1 MARSRTASSRTQFFA
16 SLLATLM
23 ERNEISQVSLAAV
36 TGIAVSRINN
46 YLHGKYRTIRPDH
59 LALLAK
65 AAGRNAAERGE
76 LARAYIQDLLPEELR
91 GAISIEVPGDRA
103 KPAKQQA
110 ASEESLLPK
119 TALAALTQLQTL
131 SVRSA
136 KARSR
141 MQLFA
146 EILGEIHS
154 A

>member
-1 MARSRTASSRTQFFA
+1 MTKQRIKPSRTQFFA

-23 ERNEISQVSLAAV
+23 ERNGINQVQLAAV

-65 AAGRNAAERGE
+65 AAGRNATERGE
-76 LARAYIQDLLPEELR
+76 LVCAYVHDLLPEELHGVIR
-91 GAISIEVPGDRA
+91 LEVKGDGA
-103 KPAKQQA
+103 KPAKQA
-110 ASEESLLPK
+110 PSEKSLLPA
-119 TALAALTQLQTL
+119 TALAALTELQTL

-136 KARSR
+136 KARTR
-141 MQLFA
+141 MQWFT
-146 EILGEIHS
+146 EILGEIHH

>member
-16 SLLATLM
+16 SMLATIM

-76 LARAYIQDLLPEELR
+76 LVRAYVQDLLPEELY
-91 GAISIEVPGDRA
+91 GAISLEVAGGGT
-103 KPAKQQA
+103 KPAKLP
-110 ASEESLLPK
+110 ASSEKSLLP
-119 TALAALTQLQTL
+119 TAALAALAELQTL